1 MTGKFKLKAPFR
13 AAGDQPAAIKK
24 LRAGLDGGL
33 RDQVLLGVTGSGKTF
48 TMASLIAEMNRP
60 ALIISPNKVLA
71 AQLYSEFRTFFP
83 ENAVE
88 YFVSYYDY
96 YQPEAY
102 IPSTDTYIEKDS
114 AINQQL
120 DKLRLKA
127 TASILSRPDTIVVAS
142 VSCIYNIGSP
152 ENFARMGLYI
162 EKGRPLG
169 RKELTGRLVAIR
181 YERNDMELSRGKFRP
196 RGAFVDIF
204 PGDSETAFRVQ
215 LSDAVES
222 IVEFDPLTGAELK
235 EHKHVWIYP
244 ANHFVST
251 QAEIGEALKLI
262 SAELAERL
270 AVLKKENKLVEAQ
283 RLEQRT
289 RYDMEMLAQTGYCRG
304 IENYSR
310 HLAGRPAGERPA
322 CLFDYFP
329 EDFLFFVDESHV
341 TVPQVR
347 GMYAGDRSRKR
358 TLVDFGFRLPSALDN
373 RPLKFDEFEALR
385 PRTVYVSATPGPY
398 ELGLAGGTAIAEQII
413 RPTGL
418 VDPPVRV
425 LPLKGQ
431 VKALTEE
438 IEKRAKLKER
448 TLVLTLTKK
457 TAEDLSE
464 YLAGKGVRAKYIHS
478 SMDTLERLDILGQFK
493 RGEFDALVG
502 INLLREGLDIPE
514 VSLVAILNADNEGFL
529 RSETTLMQIS
539 GRAAR
544 NKCGE
549 VLLFADRRTG
559 SMGRAL
565 DEMDRRR
572 AMQLEYN
579 EKHGIKPES
588 VARRELAGLELYEG
602 DRGRGYELVR
612 DIAASAVT
620 PENLGE
626 IRLQLEREMKDAADQ
641 LNFELAAR
649 LRDRLFELADMSG
662 PGKAGKPRKAGRGR
676 SRK

>member
-152 ENFARMGLYI
+152 ENFAKMGLYI
-162 EKGRPLG
+162 EKGCPLG

-289 RYDMEMLAQTGYCRG
+289 RYDMEMLTQTGYCRG

-438 IEKRAKLKER
+438 IEKRAKLNER